1 MKNNKW
7 LWYLL
12 PIAIGGFI
20 IYKKLKG
27 GGRGQDAPD
36 SYDPKDDS
44 KVETKKEGNKTTS
57 KPSVAKFF
65 PMKRGS
71 RGAKVK
77 ELQQAI
83 MNYASSW
90 LPKYKDDGD
99 FGAETENAVFQ
110 LLNKKTIDS
119 QEDINTILNLKK
131 TQETKNQIEK
141 ANTDREVLAKKL
153 IALYNKDPYSNEVHI
168 INKVQLK
175 TADITTDGRL
185 FNEKIVVYN
194 EGRLPIG
201 SNANLSVP
209 EYGFIVIKNNNK
221 YWRVSP
227 YAIQIK

>member
-27 GGRGQDAPD
+27 GGRGQNAPD

-65 PMKRGS
+65 PMKKGS

-83 MNYASSW
+83 LSYDSSL
-90 LPKYKDDGD
+90 LPKFKDDSD
-99 FGAETENAVFQ
+99 FGTETENAVLK

-131 TQETKNQIEK
+131 TQETQKQVAK
-141 ANTDREVLAKKL
+141 ANTDRDVLAKQL
-153 IALYNKDPYSNEVHI
+153 VALYNKDPYSNEVHI
-168 INKVQLK
+168 LHKTQVK
-175 TADITTDGRL
+175 TANITTDGRL
-185 FNEKIVVYN
+185 FNEKVVLYN

-201 SNANLSVP
+201 SNANLSAP
-209 EYGFIVIKNNNK
+209 DSGFIVIKNNNK

-227 YAIQIK
+227 FAIQIK